1 MSRGHSPRRRLDAEL
16 LRRGLVAN
24 RREAEQAVEAGEV
37 LVGGALAAKP
47 ARLVGADE
55 AIVVLGEPAR
65 FVGRGGDKLDAALVG
80 FGLDVTGTVAVDVGA
95 STGGFT
101 DCLLQR
107 GAARVVAVDVGHGQ
121 LHPKLRGDRRVQVL
135 EHTDV
140 RDLDVVGAGGPFEV
154 VVVDVAFIS
163 LRGLAP
169 ILANRLCRPGGELVA
184 LVKPQFEV
192 GRVAASRARG
202 VVRDPGAW
210 ERALAGVAAA
220 FDAAGATVEGVLPS
234 PIRGRAGNVEFLLW
248 VRPGRG
254 GGARAP
260 GWGVASEGMDVGAV
274 SPWQA
279 WAEAAVRLVGD
290 RRPEPTEGSTTEGA
304 GEPEGR
310 RPWPR

>member
-1 MSRGHSPRRRLDAEL
+1 MSRGHPQRRRLDAEL
-16 LRRGLVAN
+16 LRRGLVAS
-24 RREAEQAVEAGEV
+24 RREAELAVEAGAV
-37 LVGGALAAKP
+37 LVGGALALKP

-65 FVGRGGDKLDAALVG
+65 FVSRGGDKLDAALAA
-80 FGLDVTGTVAVDVGA
+80 FGVDVTERVAADVGA

-107 GAARVVAVDVGHGQ
+107 GAAGVVAVDVGHGQ
-121 LHPKLRGDRRVQVL
+121 LHPKLRGDPRVQVL

-140 RDLDVVGAGGPFEV
+140 RDLDVAAAAGPWEV

-169 ILANRLCRPGGELVA
+169 ILANRLCRPGGNVVA

-202 VVRDPGAW
+202 VVRDPSAW
-210 ERALAGVAAA
+210 ERALVGVATA
-220 FDAAGATVEGVLPS
+220 FEAAGATVEGVLPS

-248 VRPGRG
+248 VRPSRG
-254 GGARAP
+254 GGVGAP
-260 GWGVASEGMDVGAV
+260 GWEVASGAMGVGAV

-279 WAEAAVRLVGD
+279 RAAAAVRLVGD
-290 RRPEPTEGSTTEGA
+290 GRPETAGGSAT
-304 GEPEGR
+304 GEAHGPGR
-310 RPWPR
+310 SRPWPR

>member
-1 MSRGHSPRRRLDAEL
+1 MSRGHPQRRRLDAEL
-16 LRRGLVAN
+16 VRRGLAAG
-24 RREAEQAVEAGEV
+24 RRDAEAAVEAGAV
-37 LVGGALAAKP
+37 LVGGVLALKP

-65 FVGRGGDKLDAALVG
+65 FVSRGGDKLDLALVA
-80 FGLDVTGTVAVDVGA
+80 FGVDVTERVVADVGA

-107 GAARVVAVDVGHGQ
+107 GAAGVVAIDVGHGQ
-121 LHPKLRGDRRVQVL
+121 LHPKLRGDPRVQVL

-140 RDLDVVGAGGPFEV
+140 RDLDVAAAGGPWEI

-169 ILANRLCRPGGELVA
+169 ILANRLCQPGGNVVA

-210 ERALAGVAAA
+210 ERSLVGVVTA
-220 FDAAGATVEGVLPS
+220 FEAAGATVEGVVPS

-248 VRPGRG
+248 VCPSQD
-254 GGARAP
+254 GGARSP
-260 GWGVASEGMDVGAV
+260 RREVASGAMGVGSV
-274 SPWQA
+274 SPAQVKA
-279 WAEAAVRLVGD
+279 AAAVRLVGD
-290 RRPEPTEGSTTEGA
+290 GRPEPAAGVATGEARGSG
-304 GEPEGR
+304 GW